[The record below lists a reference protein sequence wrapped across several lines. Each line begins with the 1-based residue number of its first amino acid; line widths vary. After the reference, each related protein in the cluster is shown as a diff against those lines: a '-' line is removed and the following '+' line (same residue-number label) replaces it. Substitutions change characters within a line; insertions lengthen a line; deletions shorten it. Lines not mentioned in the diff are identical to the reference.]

1 VLVVTVVTVA
11 VVVAVFPGVLVA
23 AARAV
28 RVRAAVVVLMRR
40 RGAARR
46 AGVCLG
52 TVAVLM
58 TGVVAVTVFA
68 AHRALLVFPGRCR
81 AMPVAEYVL
90 MYARDNV
97 AGADGGQQL
106 PSGAQI
112 EAAVTALRMLADGTR
127 LRLLWL
133 LRDGEHDVS
142 ELTEAVGAARPA
154 VSQHLAKLLLA
165 GLVSSRREGR
175 RVLYRARGGHVR
187 RLVTEA
193 LHAADHLVSGLAEH
207 D

>member
-1 VLVVTVVTVA
+1 
-11 VVVAVFPGVLVA
+11 
-23 AARAV
+23 
-28 RVRAAVVVLMRR
+28 
-40 RGAARR
+40 
-46 AGVCLG
+46 
-52 TVAVLM
+52 
-58 TGVVAVTVFA
+58 
-68 AHRALLVFPGRCR
+68 
-81 AMPVAEYVL
+81 MPVAEYVL
-90 MYARDNV
+90 MYARDNAAT
-97 AGADGGQQL
+97 AGDGQQL
-106 PSGAQI
+106 PSGTQV

-133 LRDGEHDVS
+133 LRDGEHDVTA
-142 ELTEAVGAARPA
+142 LTEAVGVARPA